1 MRLHDTTLRMR
12 ELLIEREV
20 ELSPRHADGEA
31 IYEGPGAHARQAW
44 EAFRA
49 VAVEPAFDPIHMWGG
64 EQRVTNS
71 GFLFEGIFSQ
81 GWPARHGSR
90 GMPEHY
96 ELMFMRRF
104 SVGEDGE
111 MLGFGLTIFVPAADE
126 LRPLRDT
133 LDGGDGG
140 DDSDEAFVTGAKAW
154 IAQIEASPAFTIP
167 MTRHPAERFDFGI
180 DGIG

>member
-1 MRLHDTTLRMR
+1 MRLHDTTLKMR
-12 ELLIEREV
+12 ELLLERGV
-20 ELSPRHADGEA
+20 ELSPPHAEVEA
-31 IYEGPGAHARQAW
+31 IYEGPGTHAQQAW

-49 VAVEPAFDPIHMWGG
+49 VAIEPAFDPIRMWG
-64 EQRVTNS
+64 EQQRVTSS
-71 GFLFEGIFSQ
+71 GFLFEAIFSQ

-96 ELMFMRRF
+96 ELMFTRQF

-111 MLGFGLTIFVPAADE
+111 MLGFGLTIFIPAADE
-126 LRPLRDT
+126 LRSLRDT
-133 LDGGDGG
+133 LVDDDGG
-140 DDSDEAFVTGAKAW
+140 DDSEEAFVSGARAW

-167 MTRHPAERFDFGI
+167 MTRHPADRFDFGV